1 MEPVELLPAP
11 SIPTQPVTKWR
22 SEQLAFR
29 RLLPELLKSHPNQY
43 VAIHDGRVVE
53 FGLDKLAVAQ
63 KAYDR
68 FGYQP
73 IYVSLVTDASP
84 LPIRLPSP
92 RMVANLD
99 QKE

>member
-1 MEPVELLPAP
+1 LEPIELLPAP
-11 SIPTQPVTKWR
+11 SIPTQPVDKWR

-29 RLLPELLKSHPNQY
+29 RMLPDLLKNHLNHF
-43 VAIHDGRVVE
+43 VAIHEGRVVE

-63 KAYDR
+63 LAYAR

-73 IYVSLVTDASP
+73 IYVSLVTEASP

-92 RMVANLD
+92 RMVGRD
-99 QKE
+99 HGE